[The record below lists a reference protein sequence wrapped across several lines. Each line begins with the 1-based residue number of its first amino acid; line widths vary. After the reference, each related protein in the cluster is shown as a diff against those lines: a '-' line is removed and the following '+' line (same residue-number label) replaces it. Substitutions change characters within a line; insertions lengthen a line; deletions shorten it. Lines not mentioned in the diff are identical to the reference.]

1 MSGFFEAYITNLGKY
16 NEGALVGEYLK
27 FPTTTEEV
35 QALLKRIGIDGVRY
49 EEIFITDYD
58 GDMPELYAN
67 FGEYESIDEL
77 NYLASLLS
85 EMDENDLE
93 VGTTPAAWNAGV
105 FSLIQQLS
113 ETVILP
119 IAGMV
124 LTFVATYELIQMLLE
139 KNNMHEVDVANIYKW
154 MFKTAIAILILSN
167 TFNIVMAVFDV
178 SQSVISSA
186 AGLIQGSTDISA
198 DMLANLET
206 TLEGM
211 GVGELL
217 GLFMQS
223 ILIQVCMFALN
234 IIIFVIV
241 YGRMLEIYLMT
252 SLAPIPVATLSN
264 RELGSMGQNYIKS
277 LFAVGFQGLLIL
289 VCVAIYAV
297 LVQGIATSGDPIG
310 AVWGAMGYTVLLC
323 FMLFKTGSIA
333 KSIFGAH

>member
-1 MSGFFEAYITNLGKY
+1 M
-16 NEGALVGEYLK
+16 
-27 FPTTTEEV
+27 
-35 QALLKRIGIDGVRY
+35 
-49 EEIFITDYD
+49 
-58 GDMPELYAN
+58 
-67 FGEYESIDEL
+67 
-77 NYLASLLS
+77 
-85 EMDENDLE
+85 
-93 VGTTPAAWNAGV
+93 
-105 FSLIQQLS
+105 FSLIRQLS

-178 SQSVISSA
+178 SQNVISSA
-186 AGLIQGSTDISA
+186 SGLIQGSTDISA
-198 DMLANLET
+198 DMLANLEA

-211 GVGELL
+211 GIGALL

-252 SLAPIPVATLSN
+252 SLAPIPVATLAN
-264 RELGSMGQNYIKS
+264 RELGGMGQNYIKS

-310 AVWGAMGYTVLLC
+310 AIWGAMGYTVLLC
-323 FMLFKTGSIA
+323 FMLFKTGSI
-333 KSIFGAH
+333 SQCIFGAH